1 MDNILR
7 PEQELN
13 LDQLSLGHPVNSQG
27 NSYFTKLAHKSQ
39 PLFLQAPVCV
49 TKQGIIKN
57 GKKCYCDLMFT
68 ADNQE
73 MLEWFENVVEKLQS
87 LIFEKRSDWF
97 HNEMDLTDIENAFTH
112 PIRTYKSG
120 RCYLLRVNINSDIR
134 TGMTNLQCYDEDEN
148 PVDPSSIDS
157 EKVQVIPLLE
167 IKGVTFS
174 SRSFSLDINLK
185 QLMVFKEPET
195 NQSCLIQKNIKNQT
209 FSQEV
214 VKEVVKE
221 ENNENVVLDVEESV
235 TKDDENTDIIV
246 EANENENKEI
256 VEEVDN
262 KKEEVEKNPETL
274 EEINISLD
282 ELNEDESIQLKNR
295 NEVYYE
301 IWKQARIKAK
311 ESKKQTIRA
320 YLEAKKIKNTYML
333 DELEDDSDDELDLYL
348 EESQPNYSLA

>member
-1 MDNILR
+1 MKILW
-7 PEQELN
+7 
-13 LDQLSLGHPVNSQG
+13 
-27 NSYFTKLAHKSQ
+27 T
-39 PLFLQAPVCV
+39 
-49 TKQGIIKN
+49 
-57 GKKCYCDLMFT
+57 
-68 ADNQE
+68 
-73 MLEWFENVVEKLQS
+73 
-87 LIFEKRSDWF
+87 
-97 HNEMDLTDIENAFTH
+97 
-112 PIRTYKSG
+112 
-120 RCYLLRVNINSDIR
+120 
-134 TGMTNLQCYDEDEN
+134 
-148 PVDPSSIDS
+148 PSSIDS

-256 VEEVDN
+256 EEEVDN

-320 YLEAKKIKNTYML
+320 YLEAKKIKKY
-333 DELEDDSDDELDLYL
+333 LYVG
-348 EESQPNYSLA
+348 

>member
-1 MDNILR
+1 
-7 PEQELN
+7 
-13 LDQLSLGHPVNSQG
+13 
-27 NSYFTKLAHKSQ
+27 
-39 PLFLQAPVCV
+39 
-49 TKQGIIKN
+49 
-57 GKKCYCDLMFT
+57 MFT

-209 FSQEV
+209 LAYE
-214 VKEVVKE
+214 E
-221 ENNENVVLDVEESV
+221 ENNENVVLDVEENL
-235 TKDDENTDIIV
+235 TKEDENTDIIV
-246 EANENENKEI
+246 EANENEIE
-256 VEEVDN
+256 EEVDN

-311 ESKKQTIRA
+311 ESKKQTITA

-348 EESQPNYSLA
+348 EESQPKYSLA